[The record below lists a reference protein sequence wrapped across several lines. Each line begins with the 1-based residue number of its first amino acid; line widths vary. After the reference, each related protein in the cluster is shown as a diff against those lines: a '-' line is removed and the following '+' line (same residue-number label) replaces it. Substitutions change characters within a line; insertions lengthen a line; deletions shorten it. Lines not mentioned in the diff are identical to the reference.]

1 VSVYPRFLYN
11 TDKAVPL
18 NITLGNPMA
27 NQVVGTQRSGDRAA
41 VRFELGKQLA
51 FKRMNKNQVN

>member
-1 VSVYPRFLYN
+1 
-11 TDKAVPL
+11 
-18 NITLGNPMA
+18 MA

-51 FKRMNKNQVN
+51 FKQINKNQVN